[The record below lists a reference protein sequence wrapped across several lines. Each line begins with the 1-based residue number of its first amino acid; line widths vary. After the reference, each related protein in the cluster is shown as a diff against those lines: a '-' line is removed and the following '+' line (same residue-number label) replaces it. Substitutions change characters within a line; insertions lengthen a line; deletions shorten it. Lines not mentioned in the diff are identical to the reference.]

1 MRTRRFRVLISVAG
15 LALFATPVRT
25 QDDHREALPNFYKVN
40 DTLYR
45 GGQPKPGGWDL
56 LRQLGIKTVINLRD
70 ADTNAEVEEEDVLS
84 AGLQYFNFPFER
96 WGRPEDRE
104 MELVL
109 SIINDPA
116 NQPVFIHCQHGADR
130 TGVVIAVYRLSHDG
144 WTSRRARDEAKRF
157 GLKPWQLG
165 MKDYIQDYEKRK
177 TARPTLA
184 EINDR

>member
-25 QDDHREALPNFYKVN
+25 QDDHREQLPNFYKVN

-45 GGQPKPGGWDL
+45 GGQPKPVGWDL

-70 ADTNAEVEEEDVLS
+70 ADTNSEVEEEDVLS

-104 MELVL
+104 MEQVL

-116 NQPVFIHCQHGADR
+116 NQPVFIHCQRGADR
-130 TGVVIAVYRLSHDG
+130 TGVVIAVYRISRER
-144 WTSRRARDEAKRF
+144 WTDEQAITEAKRF
-157 GLKPWQLG
+157 GMAGVQFRKKG
-165 MKDYIQDYEKRK
+165 YISDYYKRRRD
-177 TARPTLA
+177 AGQ
-184 EINDR
+184 

>member
-1 MRTRRFRVLISVAG
+1 
-15 LALFATPVRT
+15 
-25 QDDHREALPNFYKVN
+25 
-40 DTLYR
+40 
-45 GGQPKPGGWDL
+45 
-56 LRQLGIKTVINLRD
+56 
-70 ADTNAEVEEEDVLS
+70 
-84 AGLQYFNFPFER
+84 
-96 WGRPEDRE
+96 

-165 MKDYIQDYEKRK
+165 MKDYIHDYEKRK